1 MTAGRRS
8 TTVAVDANPAVRD
21 VQTGTEAYA
30 REVSRRLPDVAPD
43 LRFIFYVSRPSE
55 IAGVDL
61 TVLPGRRLWS
71 QLRLPVELWNRRP
84 DVFFAPSHVVPFLA
98 PGRTVT
104 AIHDLAFE
112 RHPGAYRPRDL
123 AYLRLTTRWAAR
135 RCRLLLTVSWSTA
148 LDLVELYGVDPD
160 RLRVVP
166 LGGGEPLRGGMDS
179 GQAGRRLA
187 ALGVD
192 GPFALHVGR
201 VEPRKNQLTAL
212 AAVERLDSLLLVCA
226 GPVVDEE
233 VATRLRRSRRCRV
246 LGRVSDSDLESLYA
260 QAEVLLF
267 PSLYEGFGL
276 PVLEAMRRGVP
287 VVTVA
292 VSSLPEVGGSAAI
305 FVEDPLDAEGLAI
318 AVEEAIA
325 QRPELAGLGRAQ
337 AARFTWHRTA
347 EAVAQALREAAS

>member
-1 MTAGRRS
+1 M
-8 TTVAVDANPAVRD
+8 
-21 VQTGTEAYA
+21 
-30 REVSRRLPDVAPD
+30 
-43 LRFIFYVSRPSE
+43 
-55 IAGVDL
+55 
-61 TVLPGRRLWS
+61 
-71 QLRLPVELWNRRP
+71 
-84 DVFFAPSHVVPFLA
+84 
-98 PGRTVT
+98 
-104 AIHDLAFE
+104 
-112 RHPGAYRPRDL
+112 
-123 AYLRLTTRWAAR
+123 
-135 RCRLLLTVSWSTA
+135 
-148 LDLVELYGVDPD
+148 
-160 RLRVVP
+160 
-166 LGGGEPLRGGMDS
+166 
-179 GQAGRRLA
+179 
-187 ALGVD
+187 
-192 GPFALHVGR
+192 
-201 VEPRKNQLTAL
+201 
-212 AAVERLDSLLLVCA
+212 
-226 GPVVDEE
+226 DEE